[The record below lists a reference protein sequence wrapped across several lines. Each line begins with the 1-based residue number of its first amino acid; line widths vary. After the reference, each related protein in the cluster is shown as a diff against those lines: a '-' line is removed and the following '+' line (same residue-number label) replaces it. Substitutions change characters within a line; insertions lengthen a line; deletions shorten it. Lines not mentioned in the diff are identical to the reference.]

1 MEQSLRNVH
10 VRLYKP
16 FSGLLTIVLWLL
28 SVGIAI
34 AQIVVVRELVMR
46 LYTFALTLSGAVLDV
61 HGTEFWAGVSLQNF
75 LVVLLAMGV
84 VAFAVATGEY
94 HAKRVGTPRSW
105 RLFAWTYLTQLLI
118 FAIAYFV

>member
-1 MEQSLRNVH
+1 MRNVH

-16 FSGLLTIVLWLL
+16 IAGLLAIALWVI
-28 SVGIAI
+28 SVAIAI
-34 AQIVVVRELVMR
+34 AQIVVIRELVMR
-46 LYTFALTLSGAVLDV
+46 LYTFVLTLSGAVLDV
-61 HGTEFWAGVSLQNF
+61 HGAEFWAGVSLQNF

-84 VAFAVATGEY
+84 VAFVVATGEY
-94 HAKRVGTPRSW
+94 HAKRVGTERSW

>member
-1 MEQSLRNVH
+1 MRNVH

-16 FSGLLTIVLWLL
+16 LTGLLTIALWLL

-46 LYTFALTLSGAVLDV
+46 LYAFVLTLSGAVLDV
-61 HGTEFWAGVSLQNF
+61 HGTEFWAGVTLQNF
-75 LVVLLAMGV
+75 LVLLLAIGV
-84 VAFAVATGEY
+84 MIFAVATGEY
-94 HAKRVGTPRSW
+94 HAKRIGTQRSW

>member
-1 MEQSLRNVH
+1 MRNVH

-16 FSGLLTIVLWLL
+16 VAGLITIVLWLV

-46 LYTFALTLSGAVLDV
+46 LYTFALTLSGAILDV
-61 HGTEFWAGVSLQNF
+61 HGTEFWAGVTLQNF

-94 HAKRVGTPRSW
+94 HAKRVGTERSW

-118 FAIAYFV
+118 SAIAYFV